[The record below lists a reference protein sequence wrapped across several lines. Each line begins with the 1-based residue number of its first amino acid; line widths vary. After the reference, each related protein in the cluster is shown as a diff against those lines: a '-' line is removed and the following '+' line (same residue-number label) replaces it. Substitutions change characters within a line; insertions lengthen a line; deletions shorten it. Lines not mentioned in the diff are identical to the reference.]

1 MYNKN
6 ENNFLFGNESVNI
19 SNDFKKNVNY
29 VFFKDKELQ
38 I

>member
-6 ENNFLFGNESVNI
+6 ENNFLLENEIVNI

-29 VFFKDKELQ
+29 AFFKDKELQ

>member
-6 ENNFLFGNESVNI
+6 ENNFLFENESLTI

-29 VFFKDKELQ
+29 TFFKDKELE